1 MLLVFSID
9 LLNVAIS
16 LSLSVLGDVIDY
28 LRLCNI
34 ETFVFMGDL
43 NVDLLTDS
51 NESLHLKQLLSFNDC
66 QQLVESP
73 TRITELSESLL
84 DVFIVNSD
92 LMMANAEVLDMCI
105 SDHNVIKCRLQLH
118 IESIHR
124 SPKTLKSFKKF
135 EYDSFSRDAEA
146 IDWNRIYSLPN
157 LDLKVNYFNETLI
170 SLFDSHAPYIT
181 VKQQSRKPSPW
192 FTPFLQTL
200 KRLKQRAWTRYK
212 KSRSSTYRRYFYD
225 LRIYYNSA
233 LASEKKAYFAGK
245 MLQLALPW
253 IVQPLT
259 HIVNLSFELGS
270 VPSA

>member
-1 MLLVFSID
+1 MPDAADDIVNVEGYNLIRKDRGSRAGGVALYIRSHIQFTLLDIPLEYASPVEFLVVKVRLKKTICAFGVFYRPPKRSH
-9 LLNVAIS
+9 

-51 NESLHLKQLLSFNDC
+51 NESPHFKQLLSFNDC

-73 TRITELSESLL
+73 TRITDLSESLL

-118 IESIHR
+118 IESMHR
-124 SPKTLKSFKKF
+124 SPKTFRSFKKF

-146 IDWNRIYSLPN
+146 IDWNRIYNLPN
-157 LDLKVNYFNETLI
+157 LDL
-170 SLFDSHAPYIT
+170 
-181 VKQQSRKPSPW
+181 
-192 FTPFLQTL
+192 LQ
-200 KRLKQRAWTRYK
+200 
-212 KSRSSTYRRYFYD
+212 
-225 LRIYYNSA
+225 
-233 LASEKKAYFAGK
+233 
-245 MLQLALPW
+245 
-253 IVQPLT
+253 
-259 HIVNLSFELGS
+259 
-270 VPSA
+270 